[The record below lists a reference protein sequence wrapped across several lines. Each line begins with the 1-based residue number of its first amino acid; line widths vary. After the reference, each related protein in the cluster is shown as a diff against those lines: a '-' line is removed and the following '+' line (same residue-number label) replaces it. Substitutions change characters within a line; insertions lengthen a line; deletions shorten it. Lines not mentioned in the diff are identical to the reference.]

1 LDKLII
7 QGGNRLNGVVT
18 VSGAKNAALPILCA
32 ALLAET
38 PLHLSGVAAL
48 KDIATTIKLLD
59 TMGVKIAR
67 NGSQVSLDASDVASF
82 EATYEMVKTMRAS
95 ILVLGPLLA
104 RFGTAR
110 VSLPGGCA
118 IGSRPV
124 DLHIK
129 GLQAM
134 GAAIHITHGYIQA
147 STLHLPNRRLQGARY
162 YMDIVTVTGTE
173 NLMMAAALAEG
184 TTVLENAAKEPEV
197 IDLAEMLIK
206 MGANIS
212 GAGTDV
218 ITIVG
223 VEKLHGTEHN
233 VVCDRIEAGTYMVAA
248 AMAGGEVKL
257 LNARADLLDAVIEKL
272 REAGATVTSD
282 KDSIT
287 VKSDGKLKAVNIRT
301 APHPAFPTDMQAQ
314 FMALNAVASGVAK
327 VTETIFENRFMHVQE
342 MQRMGA
348 DISIDGN
355 TALVKG
361 VDSLDGAT
369 VMATDLRASASL
381 VLAGLVARGETV
393 VERIYHPESS
403 RKLILPT
410 NRDDVRLIIV
420 RASDVPTYVQ
430 YGAADLGI
438 AGKDVLDEHG
448 GEGLYQPIDLQI
460 AKCKMMVAVREDFD
474 YFASIRSG
482 ARLKVVTKYV
492 KTAREHFAAKGM
504 HVDLIKLYGSMELGP
519 LVGLADVIV
528 DLVSTGGTLRANKLK
543 AVEEV
548 GDISSRLVVN
558 QASLK
563 LNRDKIQPIMQAFIS
578 AISAK

>member
-1 LDKLII
+1 LDKLLIT
-7 QGGNRLNGVVT
+7 GGNRLHGEVT
-18 VSGAKNAALPILCA
+18 ISGAKNAALPILCA
-32 ALLAET
+32 SLLAET
-38 PLHLSGVAAL
+38 PLHLSSVAAL
-48 KDIATTIKLLD
+48 KDIDTTIKLLD
-59 TMGVKIAR
+59 TMGVKISR
-67 NGSQVSLDASDVASF
+67 NADKVTLDASEVASF

-162 YMDIVTVTGTE
+162 YMDLVTVTGTE

-206 MGANIS
+206 MGAKIT

-223 VEKLHGTEHN
+223 VEKLNGTTHN

-248 AMAGGEVKL
+248 AMTGGEVKL

-272 REAGATVTSD
+272 REAGATVTSEAD
-282 KDSIT
+282 TIT

-314 FMALNAVASGVAK
+314 FMALNTMSEGVAK

-361 VDSLDGAT
+361 VPFLDGAT

-381 VLAGLVARGETV
+381 VLAGLVARGDTV
-393 VERIYHPESS
+393 IERIYH
-403 RKLILPT
+403 
-410 NRDDVRLIIV
+410 
-420 RASDVPTYVQ
+420 
-430 YGAADLGI
+430 
-438 AGKDVLDEHG
+438 LDRGYENL
-448 GEGLYQPIDLQI
+448 E
-460 AKCKMMVAVREDFD
+460 A
-474 YFASIRSG
+474 
-482 ARLKVVTKYV
+482 
-492 KTAREHFAAKGM
+492 
-504 HVDLIKLYGSMELGP
+504 
-519 LVGLADVIV
+519 
-528 DLVSTGGTLRANKLK
+528 
-543 AVEEV
+543 
-548 GDISSRLVVN
+548 
-558 QASLK
+558 K
-563 LNRDKIQPIMQAFIS
+563 LNALGANVKRVA
-578 AISAK
+578 

>member
-1 LDKLII
+1 MDKLII
-7 QGGNRLNGVVT
+7 EGGAKLNGEIT
-18 VSGAKNAALPILCA
+18 ISGAKNAALPILCA
-32 ALLAET
+32 GLLAET

-48 KDIATTIKLLD
+48 KDIDTTLKLLD
-59 TMGVKIAR
+59 AMGVIVVREADK
-67 NGSQVSLDASDVASF
+67 VTLDASEVASF

-104 RFGTAR
+104 RFGSAR

-162 YMDIVTVTGTE
+162 YMDLVTVTGTE

-197 IDLAEMLIK
+197 VDLADCLNK
-206 MGANIS
+206 MGANIL

-218 ITIVG
+218 ITIQG
-223 VEKLHGTEHN
+223 VEKLSGATHHI
-233 VVCDRIEAGTYMVAA
+233 VCDRIEAGTYMVAA
-248 AMAGGEVKL
+248 AMVGGEVKL
-257 LNARADLLDAVIEKL
+257 NNVRADLLDAVIEKL
-272 REAGATVTSD
+272 REAGAEVSV
-282 KDSIT
+282 KDESIT

-314 FMALNAVASGVAK
+314 FMAMNAIAEGVSK

-342 MQRMGA
+342 LQRLGA

-355 TALVKG
+355 TALVQG
-361 VDSLDGAT
+361 VSHLDGAT

-393 VERIYHPESS
+393 IERIYHLDRGYECLEE
-403 RKLILPT
+403 KLTAL
-410 NRDDVRLIIV
+410 
-420 RASDVPTYVQ
+420 
-430 YGAADLGI
+430 GA
-438 AGKDVLDEHG
+438 KV
-448 GEGLYQPIDLQI
+448 
-460 AKCKMMVAVREDFD
+460 K
-474 YFASIRSG
+474 RS
-482 ARLKVVTKYV
+482 
-492 KTAREHFAAKGM
+492 H
-504 HVDLIKLYGSMELGP
+504 
-519 LVGLADVIV
+519 
-528 DLVSTGGTLRANKLK
+528 
-543 AVEEV
+543 
-548 GDISSRLVVN
+548 
-558 QASLK
+558 
-563 LNRDKIQPIMQAFIS
+563 
-578 AISAK
+578 